1 MGVTVCTHQMG
12 IVPTRKLP
20 LARSVF
26 TNSMPAT
33 VRKSVMVVAAVPLK
47 SAAKT
52 FHLGGRI
59 VGSADMASSRLSRA
73 ASAPPSIPMSS
84 VQCWTKV
91 VAPGM
96 PEAKALRRNASSNGS
111 TISATRMEQS
121 RRFSPWRSHRRRPVV
136 GAASVVVGSEFMR
149 CRERG
154 RLPPQQ
160 FSSRR
165 LRVNAPGADVGVRA
179 PFAFASAA
187 HFPAFARYSFTSFD
201 TSSNISAGMSLPR
214 IFG

>member
-1 MGVTVCTHQMG
+1 MGKSSPQKRIIAAPPSVTKMGEPKTVATSSVAIAGQTSLAGSVGGCVANHTSRPLATKTTARPHHLGEAFHSNRPVTSAKPMGVTVCTHQMG

-111 TISATRMEQS
+111 TISATRMESARPICWPSTS
-121 RRFSPWRSHRRRPVV
+121 R
-136 GAASVVVGSEFMR
+136 
-149 CRERG
+149 
-154 RLPPQQ
+154 
-160 FSSRR
+160 
-165 LRVNAPGADVGVRA
+165 
-179 PFAFASAA
+179 
-187 HFPAFARYSFTSFD
+187 
-201 TSSNISAGMSLPR
+201 
-214 IFG
+214 